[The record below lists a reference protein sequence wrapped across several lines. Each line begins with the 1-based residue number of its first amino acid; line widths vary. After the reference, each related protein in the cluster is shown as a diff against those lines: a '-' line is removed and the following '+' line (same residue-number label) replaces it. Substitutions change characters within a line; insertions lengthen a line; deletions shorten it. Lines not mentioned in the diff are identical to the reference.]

1 MIILKI
7 LFRNA
12 FRHKLRTALTVLG
25 VAIAILA
32 FELLRTVISTWYLS
46 IEASSAYRLVTRNA
60 VSMTFSLPLSYK
72 DKMKQIRGVTIVS
85 YGNWFG
91 GVYKDPKNFFANF
104 AVEPRTFLDLYP
116 ELVLDETSRAAFIR
130 DRKGFIAGKKLVTK
144 YGWKLGDTVTLMGT
158 IYTGNWDFV
167 LRGIYTGRDRYTD
180 ETQFFFHWDYLNE
193 AVKKFMPNRADR
205 VGYYMIGIG
214 SPDMAAQVA
223 ADIDEMFRN
232 SLAETLTET
241 EKAFQQGFL
250 AMSQAIIVIIQL
262 VSVII
267 IAVIMV
273 VVANTM
279 AMTTRERTGEYA
291 VLKTLGFG
299 GRHIAGLI
307 LGEAIV
313 ITLMGCALGSILLF
327 PAARIFAKTLET
339 YFPVF
344 HIEPATLGLGIAAGF
359 AVAVVSAV
367 QPVWSAIHIRIAD
380 GLRRIG

>member
-32 FELLRTVISTWYLS
+32 FELLRTVITTWYLG

-60 VSMTFSLPLSYK
+60 VSLAFPLPLSYK
-72 DKMKQIRGVTIVS
+72 EKIRQVHGVTTVS

-91 GVYKDPKNFFANF
+91 GIYKDPKNFFANF
-104 AVEPRTFLDLYP
+104 AVEPKSFLELYP
-116 ELVLDETSRAAFIR
+116 ELVLDESSRAAFVR
-130 DRKGFIAGKKLVTK
+130 DRKGFVAGRKLAAK

-167 LRGIYTGRDRYTD
+167 LRAIYTGRDRYTD

-193 AVKKFMPNRADR
+193 AVKKLMPNRADQ
-205 VGYYMIGIG
+205 VGYYMIGVS
-214 SPDMAAQVA
+214 SPDIAAQVA
-223 ADIDEMFRN
+223 VEIDEMFRN

-250 AMSQAIIVIIQL
+250 SMSQAIVVIIQL
-262 VSVII
+262 VSLII
-267 IAVIMV
+267 IVVIMV

-279 AMTTRERTGEYA
+279 AMTTRERIGEYA

-299 GRHIAGLI
+299 GIHIAVLI
-307 LGEAIV
+307 LGESLV
-313 ITLMGCALGSILLF
+313 ITLMGCALGSVLLF
-327 PAARIFAKTLET
+327 PAARVFAKTLET

-344 HIEPATLGLGIAAGF
+344 HVEPATIGLGIAAGF
-359 AVAVVSAV
+359 VVAVVSAV
-367 QPVWSAIHIRIAD
+367 QPIFSAIHIRIAD